1 MFGNSTLSYLKNIVQ
16 NGQLDYL
23 IRLPEDVLLKIVA
36 FLSLEDISRLSQ
48 VNCMFR
54 QVKIFSYLNKLLSI
68 LTNLIISKICRSD
81 KVWIELY
88 KKYYSNTI
96 TNELYELA
104 ERDGWRKL
112 FFTNKIKLLVSN
124 IS

>member
-1 MFGNSTLSYLKNIVQ
+1 
-16 NGQLDYL
+16 
-23 IRLPEDVLLKIVA
+23 
-36 FLSLEDISRLSQ
+36 
-48 VNCMFR
+48 MFR